1 MSRFRSILVPVDLG
15 ESTERILRTAGELA
29 EAVDATVS
37 VLHVVQP
44 VPSIPLAAGD
54 EQMAPQTAKGF
65 NIPVYQKTI
74 EDRARSAMD
83 EYVSRTIPGKRVAGL
98 QVRTGTVG
106 SSILDECGSGDYD
119 LVVMDSG
126 EDHLLT
132 KLFGSVTDKVVKNAP
147 VPVLVLRGPVQEE
160 KEEE

>member
-1 MSRFRSILVPVDLG
+1 MNTFGSILVPVDLG
-15 ESTERILRTAGELA
+15 GSTERILRTAGELA
-29 EAVDATVS
+29 EAMDASVS

-44 VPSIPLAAGD
+44 MPLLPLAAGD

-74 EDRARSAMD
+74 EDRARSAM
-83 EYVSRTIPGKRVAGL
+83 EELVGRTIPGERVAAL

-106 SSILDECGSGDYD
+106 TSILDECRSGDYD
-119 LVVMDSG
+119 LVIMDSG

-147 VPVLVLRGPVQEE
+147 VPVLVLRGPKQEE
-160 KEEE
+160 EE